1 MFKLSSSVPT
11 KKAVA
16 YYRHSAEDKQE
27 NSVSIQGQHAHELAM
42 RHGVEIIHEEADE
55 GVSGLLGPDSR
66 PGFKRLLEDW
76 VENPDAPPFDYVFVY
91 DQSRWGRF
99 QDPDEAAHYEFR
111 CTKRGKKIVYVAS
124 GWPREGQELM
134 SSLDTSIKRYMAAEY
149 SRALSDK
156 VFRGCVEVSRQG
168 YSAGGSACYG
178 MTRLLLD
185 ADKKPERRL
194 KKGEHK
200 AISNAR
206 VTFTLADDQTTENVR
221 EIFRLFIAEEKS
233 LKEVANI
240 LNAKGIPSANGGLW
254 NHRKLLHIL
263 TNETY
268 MGTKTYNK
276 KWHRLKQ
283 GHRRNPRSEWVIVPN
298 AYPALV
304 AAETFRQ
311 AQERLAALASAR
323 RLFKSLSIQTAQ
335 HRMHDELMKFFIG
348 RGMHPSDVLFALKH
362 FPILYGLSLTKES
375 VTEWCF
381 VIKQEMRSCS
391 FVFAVG
397 VVDDKEDPVGK
408 IFAIPSDEF
417 GFGDFSTFSEKD
429 DNYVRYLVKDGEV
442 EGKVL
447 SVAEEL
453 GMTTAA
459 MESVHAV

>member
-1 MFKLSSSVPT
+1 MFKLSSSIPT

-27 NSVSIQGQHAHELAM
+27 NSVSIQSQHAHQLAAQ
-42 RHGVEIIHEEADE
+42 HGVEIIHQEADE
-55 GVSGLLGPDSR
+55 GVSGLLGPESR

-99 QDPDEAAHYEFR
+99 QNPDEAAHYEFR

-124 GWPREGQELM
+124 GWPKEGQELM

-156 VFRGCVEVSRQG
+156 VFRGCVEVSKQG

-185 ADKKPERRL
+185 ADKKPERLL

-200 AISNAR
+200 SISNAR
-206 VTFTLADDQTTENVR
+206 VTFTLANDQTTDTVR
-221 EIFRLFIAEEKS
+221 EIFNLFVIEQKS
-233 LKEVANI
+233 LKEVATI
-240 LNAKGIPSANGGLW
+240 LNAKGIPSDNGGLW
-254 NHRKLLHIL
+254 HHRKVLHIL

-283 GHRRNPRSEWVIVPN
+283 GHRRNPRNQWVIVPN

-304 AAETFRQ
+304 AANIFIQ
-311 AQERLAALASAR
+311 AQERLVALASAR
-323 RLFKSLSIQTAQ
+323 RLFKSLSIQNAR
-335 HRMHDELMKFFIG
+335 HRMRDELVKFFLG
-348 RGMHPSDVLFALKH
+348 RGMHYSEVSFALKH
-362 FPILYGLSLTKES
+362 FPILYGLTMKTDL
-375 VTEWCF
+375 VAEWCF
-381 VIKQEMRSCS
+381 VINEEMRGCS
-391 FVFAVG
+391 FVFAIG
-397 VVDDKEDPVGK
+397 VVDDKEDPLGK

-417 GFGDFSTFSEKD
+417 GFGDFSLFSEKD
-429 DNYVRYLVKDGEV
+429 ENYARYLVKDDEV

-453 GMTTAA
+453 GMTIAA
-459 MESVHAV
+459 L